1 MADDLFVFHSELQ
14 NVAPAIARIWG
25 IGNQDQ
31 KSADKVPDLA
41 KEITS
46 RKQIGRLILFY
57 HGYPGG
63 IILDDYGVSLSDKVL
78 ADAFAKS
85 TTKIEHIGFEGCWV
99 GEAPD
104 EMAAFGR
111 LFGNADVSGFTWTTW
126 TGEITVDIPK
136 GVTPDGM
143 SKVLKP
149 FEPWLMPG
157 SPTIAQLAS
166 MSRSADAK
174 ATLKMLWYQAGIDE
188 KPPYLGDNLAR
199 LGRHSYKARK
209 EATKRSVSAKKA
221 VRSNDPV
228 SPFEYVTVTFP

>member
-46 RKQIGRLILFY
+46 RKQIERLILFY

-174 ATLKMLWYQAGIDE
+174 ATLKMLWYRPASMRNRPISATIWQG
-188 KPPYLGDNLAR
+188 LAAIATR
-199 LGRHSYKARK
+199 PARK
-209 EATKRSVSAKKA
+209 QLNAACPPRRPFAAMTPSHRLSM
-221 VRSNDPV
+221 
-228 SPFEYVTVTFP
+228 SP